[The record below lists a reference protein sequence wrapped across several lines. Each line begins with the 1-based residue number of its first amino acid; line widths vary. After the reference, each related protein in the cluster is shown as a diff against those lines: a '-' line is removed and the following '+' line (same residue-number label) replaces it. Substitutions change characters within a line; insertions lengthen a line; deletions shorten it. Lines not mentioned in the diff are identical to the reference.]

1 MKTKLLLSA
10 MVLSLAFV
18 GCSKDDD
25 GDDIITLKDTQ
36 KVLHYGDTYQIE
48 AQSRASVSYASED
61 EFHAKVTETG
71 VVTAKHVGETK
82 VRVSNGTYRADLNV
96 IVTPKYA
103 IYPEPNVKFGD
114 SQSAVKKAMGGNKNT
129 PSKQDETTLIY
140 DNYSSAAP
148 IIVFLFDENGNLS
161 GYSVLVYV
169 DKSDNLADFMTERYL
184 PVSEKDGMFL
194 FVDSLEADNIATA
207 IGMKLYS
214 LTYWQITYMAYSN
227 NKSASSEDASMQMK
241 TAFESAMPML

>member
-61 EFHAKVTETG
+61 EFHATVSETG

-114 SQSAVKKAMGGNKNT
+114 SQSAVKEAMGGDKNT

-140 DNYSSAAP
+140 DNSSSAAP
-148 IIVFLFDENGNLS
+148 RIGFLFDDNGMLTT
-161 GYSVLVYV
+161 YSVYV
-169 DKSDNLADFMTERYL
+169 KVNASDHLADFMTERY
-184 PVSEKDGMFL
+184 SFMGEKDDVIF
-194 FVDSLEADNIATA
+194 FVNSLEAYNASML
-207 IGMKLYS
+207 IGMQLS
-214 LTYWQITYMAYSN
+214 GLTYWQITYIDYS
-227 NKSASSEDASMQMK
+227 KQK
-241 TAFESAMPML
+241 CIF